1 MEDSLQLTP
10 SRWKHL
16 ALLAGSAG
24 FVGLAFVIG
33 PRESI
38 LAWLTGGFFG
48 LGVVVAL
55 IAMIP
60 GSSFL
65 RLGSK
70 GISVR
75 SLYRTWH
82 VAWADVAEFYV
93 APVAGRK
100 MVCWQYSAGFTG
112 HTRGR
117 AFSRAISGVE
127 AGLPDTYGISSE
139 ELAWLL
145 NEWRVGNHDARP
157 NNSFKPKL
165 LRSGIG
171 VAG

>member
-16 ALLAGSAG
+16 ALLAGCAG
-24 FVGLAFVIG
+24 FVGLAVVIG
-33 PRESI
+33 PKQSA

-55 IAMIP
+55 ITMIP

-65 RLGSK
+65 RLEPK
-70 GISVR
+70 GMSVR

-82 VAWADVAEFYV
+82 VAWADVAGFYA
-93 APVAGRK
+93 APVAGRE
-100 MVCWQYSAGFTG
+100 MVCWQYVAGFTG
-112 HTRGR
+112 HARGR

-127 AGLPDTYGISSE
+127 AGLPDTYGIPAA

-145 NEWRVGNHDARP
+145 NEWRVGNRGARP
-157 NNSFKPKL
+157 NNSSKPTP
-165 LRSGIG
+165 LRG
-171 VAG
+171 AA